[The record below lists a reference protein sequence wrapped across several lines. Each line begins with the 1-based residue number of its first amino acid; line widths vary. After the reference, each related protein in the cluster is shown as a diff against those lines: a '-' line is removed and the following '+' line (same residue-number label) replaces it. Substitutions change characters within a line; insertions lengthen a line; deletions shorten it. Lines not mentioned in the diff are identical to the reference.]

1 MMLLTLN
8 ISNLLRS
15 RYSQSNI
22 K

>member
-1 MMLLTLN
+1 MLLTLN